1 MSVTVDRQQPA
12 IAPALCASPQS
23 DTEFEK
29 LWAMTAAQRIAAM
42 WKRELSLAQLSEWTK
57 KNPNEVPT
65 LGGEFAWIV
74 QLMPE
79 WCEPSRPATGTSR

>member
-1 MSVTVDRQQPA
+1 MSVTVDRRQPV

-23 DTEFEK
+23 DTEFEE
-29 LWAMTAAQRIAAM
+29 LWAMTAAQRVAAM

-57 KNPNEVPT
+57 KNPNEVPS
-65 LGGEFAWIV
+65 LAGEFAWIV

-79 WCEPSRPATGTSR
+79 WCEPSRLAGTAKR